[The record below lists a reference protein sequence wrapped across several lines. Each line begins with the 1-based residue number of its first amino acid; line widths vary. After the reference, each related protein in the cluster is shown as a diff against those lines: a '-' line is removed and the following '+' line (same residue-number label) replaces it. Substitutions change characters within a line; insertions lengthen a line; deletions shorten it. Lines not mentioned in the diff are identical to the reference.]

1 MSKSEFVQPVEPPV
15 LARGSEIVS
24 LKATILKPLVKEEL
38 LTISQMVEK
47 FGVTLRALR
56 FYEGKGLFAPVRA
69 GRARLYKQADQ
80 QRLLLI
86 LKGRKLGFT
95 ISEISQML
103 AAENGRGSP
112 QSLQVTR
119 GKCLEQIELLERQL
133 KDTKEAL
140 VELRRLNS
148 C

>member
-1 MSKSEFVQPVEPPV
+1 MSESEFAQPPV
-15 LARGSEIVS
+15 LAMASGAVTPE
-24 LKATILKPLVKEEL
+24 ATVLQPLVKDEL

-56 FYEGKGLFAPVRA
+56 FYEIKGLFAPVRA
-69 GRARLYKQADQ
+69 GRARLYKLADQ

-103 AAENGRGSP
+103 AAEDGRGSP
-112 QSLQVTR
+112 PQSLQITR

>member
-1 MSKSEFVQPVEPPV
+1 MNKSEFAQPVEPPV
-15 LARGSEIVS
+15 LAMGSEMVS
-24 LKATILKPLVKEEL
+24 LEATILQPLVKGEL

-56 FYEGKGLFAPVRA
+56 FYESKGLFAPVRA

-80 QRLLLI
+80 QRLFLI

-95 ISEISQML
+95 ISEILQML
-103 AAENGRGSP
+103 AAENGRGS